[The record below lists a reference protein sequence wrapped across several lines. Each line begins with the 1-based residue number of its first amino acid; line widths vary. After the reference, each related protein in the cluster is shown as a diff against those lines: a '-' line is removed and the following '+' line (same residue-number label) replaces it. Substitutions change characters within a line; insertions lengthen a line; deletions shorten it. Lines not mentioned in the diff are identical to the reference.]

1 MALLAGW
8 QCLRPA
14 LYISMSAE
22 ENYGLVSDWSS
33 GHSATPTLPLRRS
46 SLALALSDEALSPS
60 KMQKLGWNGR
70 SKGLHQIHR
79 LSLTHFTL

>member
-1 MALLAGW
+1 MSWLAGW

-46 SLALALSDEALSPS
+46 SLTLALSDEALPPS
-60 KMQKLGWNGR
+60 KMQKLGWN
-70 SKGLHQIHR
+70 
-79 LSLTHFTL
+79 